1 MFIIEVE
8 NWEEDIYTLEEDF
21 NTLKE
26 ATEEAQKIAYQYK
39 AIGIYELDKNGN
51 EIREYD
57 IYGEEI

>member
-21 NTLKE
+21 NTLEE

-57 IYGEEI
+57 IYGEVL

>member
-8 NWEEDIYTLEEDF
+8 NWEEDIYTLDEDF

-26 ATEEAQKIAYQYK
+26 ATEEAKKIAYQYK